1 MKSILFVA
9 ALATALALPQAVAQR
24 RGPQSNSASGANC
37 TQSGPCQGNGP
48 GQGTCTG
55 QGQGQGTCT
64 GQGPGQGNRNGQG
77 GRRGRGG
84 RHGGQSGA
92 CNAEFALDP
101 EGTSLTLPVA
111 TLQRYTAA
119 LQATLEKELYAR
131 DYYTLA
137 AQVLQ
142 GPPRFGKL
150 ALAEQ
155 KHADH
160 VASMITYLGG
170 TPVLA
175 HNFPVVPP
183 ATVAE
188 ADATCEQIE
197 LLVIDVYARLIHA
210 CPDPVLLPILN
221 SIQASNYAHLDAV
234 DG

>member
-9 ALATALALPQAVAQR
+9 ALAAALALPQAVAQR
-24 RGPQSNSASGANC
+24 RGPQTNPGSGANC
-37 TQSGPCQGNGP
+37 TQSGARQGNGP
-48 GQGTCTG
+48 GQGNCNG
-55 QGQGQGTCT
+55 QGQGQG
-64 GQGPGQGNRNGQG
+64 QGNCNGQG
-77 GRRGRGG
+77 GRRARGG
-84 RHGGQSGA
+84 GHGGNGGNGGA
-92 CNAEFALDP
+92 CNAALALDP
-101 EGTSLTLPVA
+101 EGTSLMLPVA

-155 KHADH
+155 KHADN

-210 CPDPVLLPILN
+210 CPDPALLPILN
-221 SIQASNYAHLDAV
+221 SIQASNFAHLDAV
-234 DG
+234 NG